1 MLRKN
6 LCMLMAAVVM
16 TFSWVGETP
25 EVAQAAWLQS
35 AMLARSSLRVRPRR
49 TSSLGR

>member
-6 LCMLMAAVVM
+6 LCMLMAAGVM

-25 EVAQAAWLQS
+25 EVAQAAPLVF
-35 AMLARSSLRVRPRR
+35 LH
-49 TSSLGR
+49 GYG